1 MENETVIPSLENTPA
16 VGQPAV
22 TSPSKSNALLP
33 IVLTLVISG
42 VVFGV
47 GGFYLGSQSNRAL
60 APENPSPAP
69 LMAEQD
75 PSTPPLQTAA
85 SLISDG
91 TAYMVMKFSKEGN
104 TITPADV
111 QAKWKQVI
119 ETIQW

>member
-16 VGQPAV
+16 VGQPVV

-91 TAYMVMKFSKEGN
+91 TAYMVMKFSKDGN

-111 QAKWKQVI
+111 QAEWKQVI

>member
-1 MENETVIPSLENTPA
+1 MENETVIPSPENTPA
-16 VGQPAV
+16 VDQPAV

-75 PSTPPLQTAA
+75 PSTPP
-85 SLISDG
+85 SSNSSISDFRWDCIHG
-91 TAYMVMKFSKEGN
+91 DEVLEG
-104 TITPADV
+104 
-111 QAKWKQVI
+111 WKYYY
-119 ETIQW
+119 TSRCPG